1 MVEWEMILKAA
12 ILRVQGEVF
21 YGRMMEVS
29 W

>member
-1 MVEWEMILKAA
+1 MVEWDMILKAA